1 MSHQMQNAFQ
11 SRTGT
16 GKKQNNMMGLIS
28 LAGMNATLQAA
39 HNSSQKL
46 TSKAQLQN
54 IYNTATGSSHQKQYF
69 RGNKN

>member
-1 MSHQMQNAFQ
+1 MSHQMQNALQ
-11 SRTGT
+11 TKNGT
-16 GKKQNNMMGLIS
+16 SKKQNNMVGMVS

-39 HNSSQKL
+39 HNSTQKL

-54 IYNTATGSSHQKQYF
+54 IYNTGTSSSHQKQHF